1 MPFFCP
7 FKRRGREAFPEVS
20 MIEIGEIAFD
30 AVRGEISAEV
40 RVTEIG
46 RERAWGHLF
55 PLEDPVRRVWY
66 RVERRYAKYLTWE
79 RSDGFVVHHLM
90 RAFTEGHDITFRTPI
105 SLELHEGLTE
115 IVIPLICRHV
125 PDAHPVRLLGPVAEG
140 ALPSEG
146 GTATFCSGGVDSFYS
161 IFKHRTRPAQ
171 RRLTHLLCFDVG
183 AFGDTS
189 RPEGVSERDGT
200 FEVARAIAKDP
211 EIDLPLVTV
220 ESNLTHGAFV
230 GHLMGMGFANI
241 GGALLLQK
249 LVAWLYCPG
258 AGDRNPHTP
267 DVSLLNGSDVTLWA
281 GAACS
286 TANLRILHDDL
297 CPRLEKL
304 RALAEFAPARRYLLV
319 GNVVKDGRNSGTTS
333 KSVRTLLL
341 LEACGRTV
349 VEAFASRFDMEAFRA
364 NRRSLLREQLR
375 LHLAGHNDYWSDLR
389 RIVLPEL
396 SVMDHFRLAKWYFRA
411 FFRKIGWRKRK
422 RFASV
427 YG

>member
-1 MPFFCP
+1 M
-7 FKRRGREAFPEVS
+7 
-20 MIEIGEIAFD
+20 
-30 AVRGEISAEV
+30 
-40 RVTEIG
+40 
-46 RERAWGHLF
+46 
-55 PLEDPVRRVWY
+55 
-66 RVERRYAKYLTWE
+66 
-79 RSDGFVVHHLM
+79 
-90 RAFTEGHDITFRTPI
+90 
-105 SLELHEGLTE
+105 
-115 IVIPLICRHV
+115 
-125 PDAHPVRLLGPVAEG
+125 
-140 ALPSEG
+140 
-146 GTATFCSGGVDSFYS
+146 DSFYT
-161 IFKHRTRPAQ
+161 IFTHQTQPTR

-189 RPEGVSERDGT
+189 EPTNAEEREQS
-200 FEVARAIAKDP
+200 FSLARAIAEDP
-211 EIDLPLVTV
+211 EVALPLVTL
-220 ESNLTHGAFV
+220 ETNLTHGALV

-249 LVAWLYCPG
+249 LVAWMYCPG
-258 AGDRNPHTP
+258 AGDLNPRTP
-267 DVSLLNGSDVTLWA
+267 DVSLLNSSDVTLWA

-304 RALAEFAPARRYLLV
+304 RALAEFVPARRYLLV

-389 RIVLPEL
+389 QIVLPEL
-396 SVMDHFRLAKWYFRA
+396 NVMDHLRLAKWYSRA
-411 FFRKIGWRKRK
+411 FFRKIGCRKRK

-427 YG
+427 Y

>member
-1 MPFFCP
+1 
-7 FKRRGREAFPEVS
+7 

-304 RALAEFAPARRYLLV
+304 RALTEFAPARRYLLV

>member
-1 MPFFCP
+1 
-7 FKRRGREAFPEVS
+7 

-30 AVRGEISAEV
+30 CAHGEISAEV
-40 RVTEIG
+40 RVG
-46 RERAWGHLF
+46 PASNVRGKRLF
-55 PLEDPVRRVWY
+55 PSREGTRKVWY
-66 RVERRYAKYLTWE
+66 RVAPEYAKYLTWE
-79 RSDGFVVHHLM
+79 RSDGFVVHHLI
-90 RAFTEGHDITFRTPI
+90 RAFTEGHDIAFKTPM
-105 SLELHEGLTE
+105 SLELYDGLTQ

-125 PDAHPVRLLGPVAEG
+125 PDAHPVRLLGPVVGG
-140 ALPSEG
+140 ALPSGG
-146 GTATFCSGGVDSFYS
+146 GTATFCSGGVDSFYT
-161 IFKHRTRPAQ
+161 IFTHQTQPTR

-189 RPEGVSERDGT
+189 EPINTEEREQSFSLARTIAEDP
-200 FEVARAIAKDP
+200 EVA
-211 EIDLPLVTV
+211 LPLVTL
-220 ESNLTHGAFV
+220 ETNLTHGALV

-249 LVAWLYCPG
+249 LVAWMYCPG
-258 AGDRNPHTP
+258 AGDLNPRTP
-267 DVSLLNGSDVTLWA
+267 DVSLLNSSDVTLWA

-319 GNVVKDGRNSGTTS
+319 GNVVKDGRNSGTAS

-396 SVMDHFRLAKWYFRA
+396 SVMDHLRLAKWYFRA